1 MRELT
6 FAEATREA
14 MEEEMARDPTVFL
27 WGEDIA
33 KQGGVFGQFRG
44 LAERFGLERV
54 RDTPISEAT
63 LVGMTLGAALA
74 GARPVFDLH
83 FADFLGIVMDEVANQ
98 IAKIRYMSGG
108 QLKVPLVIRAP
119 DGAVRSAGPHHSQSL
134 EAWVTH
140 VPGLAVVAPATPA
153 DAKGLLKA
161 AIRSDDPVLFFEH
174 KALYPRKGPVPDGEY
189 LVPLGKARVAREGK
203 DVTLISYSMTLWK
216 CLEAADRLSAEGV
229 ACEVVDLRTLV
240 PLDWDLVLD
249 SVSRT
254 RRAVVAHEAW
264 RFGGFGAEVAATLAE
279 RLWDRLL
286 APVGRVGARGV
297 PIPFSPPLERYVIP
311 QTEDIVAKVREV
323 LGERPRGASAAAR
336 SGDGGRQAPGG
347 PQAGRGTG
355 GEGRAPSGD

>member
-14 MEEEMARDPTVFL
+14 MEEEMSRDPAVFL

-44 LAERFGLERV
+44 LAERFGRERV

-108 QLKVPLVIRAP
+108 QLRVPLVIRAP

-140 VPGLAVVAPATPA
+140 VPGLCVVAPATPA

-161 AIRSDDPVLFFEH
+161 AIRWDDPVVFFEH
-174 KALYPRKGPVPDGEY
+174 KGLYPKRGPVPEGEH
-189 LVPLGKARVAREGK
+189 LVPLGRARVARPGR
-203 DVTLISYSMTLWK
+203 DVTVVSYSMTLWK
-216 CLEAADRLSAEGV
+216 CLEAAERLAGEGV
-229 ACEVVDLRTLV
+229 ECEVVDLRTLV
-240 PLDWDLVLD
+240 PIDWDLVLE

-279 RLWDRLL
+279 RLWGRLV
-286 APVGRVGARGV
+286 APVVRVGARGV
-297 PIPFSPPLERYVIP
+297 PIPFSPPLERFVIP
-311 QTEDIVAKVREV
+311 QVEDIVAAVREV
-323 LGERPRGASAAAR
+323 LGERARGAGAAA
-336 SGDGGRQAPGG
+336 GAGNGGRQVPGDA
-347 PQAGRGTG
+347 AGGGGAGGTG
-355 GEGRAPSGD
+355 PAPAGD

>member
-1 MRELT
+1 MREVT

-14 MEEEMARDPTVFL
+14 MEEEMARDPAVFL

-44 LAERFGLERV
+44 LAERFGRERV

-119 DGAVRSAGPHHSQSL
+119 DGAIRSAGPHHSQSL
-134 EAWVTH
+134 EMWVTH

-153 DAKGLLKA
+153 DAKGLLKT
-161 AIRSDDPVLFFEH
+161 AIRYDDPVVFFEH
-174 KALYPRKGPVPDGEY
+174 KALYPRKGPVPDGEH
-189 LVPLGKARVAREGK
+189 LVPLGKARVARSGR
-203 DVTLISYSMTLWK
+203 DVTLVSYSMTLWK
-216 CLEAADRLSAEGV
+216 CLEAAERLSREGV
-229 ACEVVDLRTLV
+229 ECEVVDLRTLV
-240 PLDWDLVLD
+240 PLDWDLVLE
-249 SVSRT
+249 SVART

-264 RFGGFGAEVAATLAE
+264 RFCGFGAEVAATLSE

-286 APVGRVGARGV
+286 APVARVGARGV
-297 PIPFSPPLERYVIP
+297 PIPFSPPLERFVIP
-311 QTEDIVAKVREV
+311 QVEDVVAAVREV
-323 LGERPRGASAAAR
+323 LGERVRGAGAPA
-336 SGDGGRQAPGG
+336 GVDDGGSEVPRCS
-347 PQAGRGTG
+347 AGRGGAG
-355 GEGRAPSGD
+355 GEG

>member
-1 MRELT
+1 MREVT

-44 LAERFGLERV
+44 LAERFGTERV

-74 GARPVFDLH
+74 GVRPVFDLH

-119 DGAVRSAGPHHSQSL
+119 DGAIRSAGPHHSQSL

-161 AIRSDDPVLFFEH
+161 VIRSHDPVVFFEH
-174 KALYPRKGPVPDGEY
+174 KALYPRKGPVPDGDHV
-189 LVPLGKARVAREGK
+189 VPLGRARVAREGR
-203 DVTLISYSMTLWK
+203 DVTLVSYSMTLWK
-216 CLEAADRLSAEGV
+216 CLEAAEHLSKEGV
-229 ACEVVDLRTLV
+229 ECEVVDLRTLV
-240 PLDWDLVLD
+240 PLDWELVLS
-249 SVSRT
+249 SVGRT

-264 RFGGFGAEVAATLAE
+264 RFGGFGAELAASLTD

-286 APVGRVGARGV
+286 APVVRVGARGV

-311 QTEDIVAKVREV
+311 QADDIVAAVREV
-323 LGERPRGASAAAR
+323 LGERARGTSTAAG
-336 SGDGGRQAPGG
+336 SSDGAGEAPGRA
-347 PQAGRGTG
+347 QTAG
-355 GEGRAPSGD
+355 

>member
-1 MRELT
+1 MREIS

-14 MEEEMARDPTVFL
+14 MEEEMARDPAVFL

-44 LAERFGLERV
+44 LADRFGPERV
-54 RDTPISEAT
+54 RDTPISEAA

-74 GARPVFDLH
+74 GARPVLDLH

-119 DGAVRSAGPHHSQSL
+119 DGAIRSAGPHHSQSL

-140 VPGLAVVAPATPA
+140 VPGLVVVAPSTPA

-174 KALYPRKGPVPDGEY
+174 KALYPRKGPVPDGDQV
-189 LVPLGKARVAREGK
+189 VPLGRARVVREGR
-203 DVTLISYSMTLWK
+203 DVTLVSYSMTLWK
-216 CLEAADRLSAEGV
+216 CLEAAEQLSRQGV
-229 ACEVVDLRTLV
+229 ECEVIDLRTLV
-240 PLDWDLVLD
+240 PLDWDVVLA
-249 SVSRT
+249 SVART

-264 RFGGFGAEVAATLAE
+264 RFGGFGAEVAAGLTE
-279 RLWDRLL
+279 RLWDRLV
-286 APVGRVGARGV
+286 APVLRVGARGV
-297 PIPFSPPLERYVIP
+297 PIPFSPVLERYVIP
-311 QTEDIVAKVREV
+311 QVEDVVAAVQEV
-323 LGERPRGASAAAR
+323 VGGYLGGASATAR
-336 SGDGGRQAPGG
+336 SRHAGGEAPGG
-347 PQAGRGTG
+347 AEAGG
-355 GEGRAPSGD
+355 

>member
-14 MEEEMARDPTVFL
+14 MEEEMIRDPAVFL

-44 LAERFGLERV
+44 LAERFGRDRV

-63 LVGMTLGAALA
+63 LVGMTLGAALG

-108 QLKVPLVIRAP
+108 QLRVPLVIRAP

-134 EAWVTH
+134 EGWLTH
-140 VPGLAVVAPATPA
+140 VPGLSVVAPATPA

-161 AIRSDDPVLFFEH
+161 AIRWDDPVVFFEH
-174 KALYPRKGPVPDGEY
+174 KALYPKKGPVPDGEH
-189 LVPLGKARVAREGK
+189 LVPLGRARVARPGR
-203 DVTLISYSMTLWK
+203 DVTLVSYSMTLWK
-216 CLEAADRLSAEGV
+216 CLEAAERLAGEGIE
-229 ACEVVDLRTLV
+229 CEVVDLRTLV
-240 PLDWDLVLD
+240 PLDWDGVLE

-279 RLWDRLL
+279 RLWGRLA
-286 APVGRVGARGV
+286 APVLRVGARGV
-297 PIPFSPPLERYVIP
+297 PIPFSPPLERFVIP
-311 QTEDIVAKVREV
+311 QVEDIVASVREV
-323 LGERPRGASAAAR
+323 LGERTRSAGTAAGA
-336 SGDGGRQAPGG
+336 GDGERKVSGNA
-347 PQAGRGTG
+347 AGRGGASGTG
-355 GEGRAPSGD
+355 PASAGD

>member
-1 MRELT
+1 VREIS

-14 MEEEMARDPTVFL
+14 MEEEMARDPRVFV

-44 LAERFGLERV
+44 LAERFGRDRV

-108 QLKVPLVIRAP
+108 QLRVPLVIRAP

-161 AIRSDDPVLFFEH
+161 AIRYDDPVVFFEH
-174 KALYPRKGPVPDGEY
+174 KALYPRKGPVPEGEY
-189 LVPLGKARVAREGK
+189 VVPLGRARVARRGRE
-203 DVTLISYSMTLWK
+203 VTLVSYSMTVWK
-216 CLEAADRLSAEGV
+216 CLEAADRLSREGV
-229 ACEVVDLRTLV
+229 ECEVVDLRTLV
-240 PLDWDLVLD
+240 PLDWDLVLE
-249 SVSRT
+249 SAART
-254 RRAVVAHEAW
+254 RRVVVAHEAW
-264 RFGGFGAEVAATLAE
+264 RFCGFGAEVAATLTE

-286 APVGRVGARGV
+286 APVARVGARGV

-311 QTEDIVAKVREV
+311 QVEDVVQAVQEV
-323 LGERPRGASAAAR
+323 LGGRARGPASAAGA
-336 SGDGGRQAPGG
+336 GDGERPVPGSAAGGGG
-347 PQAGRGTG
+347 PG
-355 GEGRAPSGD
+355 GEG